1 MPRALALHR
10 PHPVLVVLL
19 LAALTALTVALIRM
33 GVPAHHVLGM
43 APHPTWYRT

>member
-1 MPRALALHR
+1 MPRTLALPR
-10 PHPVLVVLL
+10 NPVILTALLAVLVVVTIL
-19 LAALTALTVALIRM
+19 LIRM